1 MFNSGRLENTL
12 VRTGI
17 FVLEGTMYP
26 NTEQAD
32 SSITKEFLKFDNATK
47 EWKQF
52 FIGVARKSVNK

>member
-1 MFNSGRLENTL
+1 M
-12 VRTGI
+12 
-17 FVLEGTMYP
+17 LEGTMYP